1 MNKKRIYLSGI
12 TILSVL
18 LTACQMNPSKNMVV
32 SKNDGSF
39 DISIVESASVDHNA
53 NDMQSVSHTKIFS
66 ATDHSVNFEIDIDAI
81 IAERN
86 MPVVEVAPHYITE
99 SEAKN
104 IATILLGDTIF
115 YEKDT
120 LLSRDEIQ
128 QCVSRWSRLTS
139 EDAMRELFSTA
150 DDITIAWHIDKIKAN
165 IKTYTMAFE
174 SAPEEDPHN
183 PCDWTYKKDS
193 YYSDPQHQEHSA
205 DNDSIQA
212 TAHVDNIPYV
222 FSVSTRNGNDYK
234 LNSVFVYPR
243 EINMYDNA
251 IYTARL
257 CRTSK
262 PTNEQI
268 EDIRLMAESML
279 EQMNIGQWNID
290 QCYLETNSKNEH
302 IVHINAV
309 PVLNGVSALRLP
321 QLDNLKSQE
330 TFASNYYLTNVSFN
344 FSPNGDLL
352 FFELQSPID
361 ICSVINDN
369 VSVLPFTDLMNRV
382 EEVLSHSDIY
392 AYDFNDIVNICK
404 SESIDLGCSVSVK
417 HLDYNLIRVKKPNT
431 DNNYYYVPG
440 YLLSGN
446 IEFYNKATGDVF
458 CSREDTILLAINA
471 VDGTIINQ

>member
-1 MNKKRIYLSGI
+1 MNKKCIYLSGI
-12 TILSVL
+12 AILSVL
-18 LTACQMNPSKNMVV
+18 LTACQINPSKNMVV

-39 DISIVESASVDHNA
+39 DISIVESSSEYHNA
-53 NDMQSVSHTKIFS
+53 NEMQSVSHTEMFS
-66 ATDHSVNFEIDIDAI
+66 ATDHSVDFEIDINAI

-86 MPVVEVAPHYITE
+86 MPVVEVTPHYITE

-104 IATILLGDTIF
+104 IATILFGDTFF

-128 QCVSRWSRLTS
+128 QCVSRWSLLTS
-139 EDAMRELFSTA
+139 VDTMRELFPTA
-150 DDITIAWHIDKIKAN
+150 DDSNIEWHLDKIKEN
-165 IKTYTMAFE
+165 IETYTMAFE
-174 SAPEEDPHN
+174 SAPEENPHN
-183 PCDWTYKKDS
+183 PCDWTFKKDS
-193 YYSDPQHQEHSA
+193 HYSNPQDKRHSNG
-205 DNDSIQA
+205 NDSIQA
-212 TAHVDNIPYV
+212 TTQVHNIPYV

-234 LNSVFVYPR
+234 LNSIFAYPR

-251 IYTARL
+251 IYTAQL

-262 PTNEQI
+262 PSNEKI
-268 EDIRLMAESML
+268 EDIRLRAESML

-302 IVHINAV
+302 IVHVNAV
-309 PVLNGVSALRLP
+309 PILNGVPALRLP

-330 TFASNYYLTNVSFN
+330 AFASNYYLTNASFS

-361 ICSVINDN
+361 ICAVINDN
-369 VSVLPFTDLMNRV
+369 VSVLPFRELMNRV
-382 EEVLSHSDIY
+382 MEVLSHSDIY
-392 AYDFNDIVNICK
+392 AYDFNDIVDICK

-446 IEFYNKATGDVF
+446 IEFYDKATGDVF
-458 CSREDTILLAINA
+458 CNREDTILLAINA
-471 VDGTIINQ
+471 VDGSIINQ